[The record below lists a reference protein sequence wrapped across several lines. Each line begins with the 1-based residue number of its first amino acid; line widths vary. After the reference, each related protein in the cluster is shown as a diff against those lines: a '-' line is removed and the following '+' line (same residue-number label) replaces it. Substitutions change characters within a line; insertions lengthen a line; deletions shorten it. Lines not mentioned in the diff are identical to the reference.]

1 MVCGGSKVYFGNK
14 AIVIFVSRELSWY
27 YFWIY
32 WLFND
37 YSAICTYVQSG
48 KTARIVLLFHAVLF

>member
-1 MVCGGSKVYFGNK
+1 MYGYHMVCGGSKVYFGNK

-32 WLFND
+32 WLFKD
-37 YSAICTYVQSG
+37 YSAICTYVL
-48 KTARIVLLFHAVLF
+48 AII

>member
-37 YSAICTYVQSG
+37 YSAICTYVL
-48 KTARIVLLFHAVLF
+48 AII